1 MLVMGAKLQT
11 WMTLAPLNVGF
22 GADVGANRRGGLP
35 DLLGGLESEFLAGDH
50 RLGGRVEFVGD
61 VAQVVGVFANVV
73 RRFGEVAGIAACGA
87 CWRAFHGFGQC
98 DRILQGFE
106 RGAVRH
112 VIHGEFRC
120 FFSFLLRFFKA
131 LLMRGERLRIQ
142 RAGVAGG
149 LCHFALVGDCDDGD
163 GCERDGS
170 YLLRSWR

>member
-73 RRFGEVAGIAACGA
+73 RRFGEVAGIAAS
-87 CWRAFHGFGQC
+87 
-98 DRILQGFE
+98 
-106 RGAVRH
+106 
-112 VIHGEFRC
+112 FRVSSVVPSAT
-120 FFSFLLRFFKA
+120 SFT
-131 LLMRGERLRIQ
+131 
-142 RAGVAGG
+142 VS
-149 LCHFALVGDCDDGD
+149 FAASSASCCASSKL
-163 GCERDGS
+163 S
-170 YLLRSWR
+170 

>member
-1 MLVMGAKLQT
+1 MGAKLQT

-87 CWRAFHGFGQC
+87 A
-98 DRILQGFE
+98 
-106 RGAVRH
+106 GALSTALAS
-112 VIHGEFRC
+112 VIASFRVSSVVPSAT
-120 FFSFLLRFFKA
+120 SFT
-131 LLMRGERLRIQ
+131 
-142 RAGVAGG
+142 VS
-149 LCHFALVGDCDDGD
+149 FAASSASCCASSKL
-163 GCERDGS
+163 S
-170 YLLRSWR
+170 